1 MEKQSNSH
9 RLGNEPIKKLLI
21 RLSVPSV
28 IALILGNSYNLVD
41 TIFVGR
47 LGVEA
52 ISALS
57 IVFPIQM
64 VLAGIATGMGVG
76 SQSLISRLLGKKQKD
91 DASVAAGNSILLAII
106 FGFITLI
113 LGLFFAEDIVSLFIS
128 DPTIINLATLYA
140 RIILI
145 GSFALFY
152 LRAGLNILRG
162 QGNYNLPMTVLLF
175 TAILNIILDPIL
187 IFGLLGFPKL
197 GVEGAAIATVL
208 SRCISCI
215 PITILLLSRRN
226 EVPITFR
233 CFKINPA
240 IIRAIVV
247 VGIPTIMIQLVMSIT
262 IAGTNKI
269 LEGLSFAAIA
279 IAVVG
284 IYFKLQ
290 SIILTPVLALNRTFV
305 PIVGYNFGAKNFNR
319 IVEALKIALIFS
331 FLVSFVAFL
340 AFELI
345 PGQLI
350 SIFNSNQELIQ
361 IGSDAFKRMNLL
373 FFATGPAVIFISL
386 FQGMGKGVKVFIALA
401 IRQFIAFFPLLYI
414 LAVSFKH
421 PTLWFAF
428 PIADL
433 LAISVGL
440 LLTYPDLKKL
450 GIFEIFHRYKK
461 KIST

>member
-1 MEKQSNSH
+1 MEKQMKFD
-9 RLGNEPIKKLLI
+9 RLGNEPIKKLLL
-21 RLSVPSV
+21 RLSVPST

-64 VLAGIATGMGVG
+64 ILAGITEGMGVG

-91 DASVAAGNSILLAII
+91 NASQAASNSIVLALI
-106 FGFITLI
+106 FGLITFI
-113 LGLFFAEDIVSLFIS
+113 LGLFFAKNIVSLFIS
-128 DPTIINLATLYA
+128 DPVILELATSYA
-140 RIILI
+140 RIILL
-145 GSFALFY
+145 GSLALFY

-162 QGNYNLPMTVLLF
+162 QGNYNLPMFILLF
-175 TAILNIILDPIL
+175 TAIFNIILDPIL

-208 SRCISCI
+208 SQAIACV
-215 PITILLLSRRN
+215 PITIVILSRRN
-226 EVPITFR
+226 EVPIT
-233 CFKINPA
+233 KKGLKLDPI
-240 IIRAIVV
+240 IIRNIVE

-269 LEGLSFAAIA
+269 LEGLSIAAFAIA
-279 IAVVG
+279 IVG
-284 IYFKLQ
+284 IYFRFQ
-290 SIILTPVLALNRTFV
+290 SVILTPVLALNRSFV
-305 PIVGYNFGAKNFNR
+305 PIVGYNFGAKNFSR

-331 FLVSFVAFL
+331 FAVSFIAFL

-350 SIFNSNQELIQ
+350 SIFNQNPELIQ
-361 IGSDAFKRMNLL
+361 IGSDAFRRMNLL
-373 FFATGPAVIFISL
+373 FFAIGPSVIFISL
-386 FQGMGKGVKVFIALA
+386 FQGMGKAVKVFVALA
-401 IRQFIAFFPLLYI
+401 VRQFIAFFPILYLLTV
-414 LAVSFKH
+414 LFNH

-428 PIADL
+428 PIADILAL
-433 LAISVGL
+433 LVGL

-461 KIST
+461 KILS

>member
-9 RLGNEPIKKLLI
+9 RLGNESIKKLLI
-21 RLSVPSV
+21 RLSVPSI

-91 DASVAAGNSILLAII
+91 DASLAAGNSILLAII

-113 LGLFFAEDIVSLFIS
+113 LGLFFAKNIVSLFIS
-128 DPTIINLATLYA
+128 DPTIINLATSYA
-140 RIILI
+140 RIILL

-162 QGNYNLPMTVLLF
+162 QGNYNLPMAVLLF
-175 TAILNIILDPIL
+175 TAIFNIVLDPIL
-187 IFGLLGFPKL
+187 IFGLFGFPQL

-208 SRCISCI
+208 ARCISCV

-226 EVPITFR
+226 EVPITMR
-233 CFKINPA
+233 CFKINPS
-240 IIRAIVV
+240 IIRSIVE

-269 LEGLSFAAIA
+269 LEGLSIATIA

-290 SIILTPVLALNRTFV
+290 SVILTPVLALNRSFV

-331 FLVSFVAFL
+331 FAVSFLAFL

-350 SIFNSNQELIQ
+350 SIFNPNQELIQ
-361 IGSDAFKRMNLL
+361 IGSDAFQRMNLL
-373 FFATGPAVIFISL
+373 FFAVGPSVIFISL

-401 IRQFIAFFPLLYI
+401 VRQFIAFFPILYLLT
-414 LAVSFKH
+414 VSFKH

-428 PIADL
+428 PIADF
-433 LAISVGL
+433 LAILVGL
-440 LLTYPDLKKL
+440 VLTYPDLKKL
-450 GIFEIFHRYKK
+450 GLFEIFHRYKK